1 MTPGEPGRPGAVPGP
16 PAAAEDLRQD
26 RAAGADRIAA
36 DLLFF
41 LADHQVQAVERLAR
55 GVLLDVGVLTL
66 RMREGIFVPGRSRY
80 RPRMPVAAA
89 PTMRSAATA
98 IQTVSGRPL
107 VSASSRVEAS
117 GVR

>member
-16 PAAAEDLRQD
+16 PAAAEDLGQD

-41 LADHQVQAVERLAR
+41 LADHQVQAVERLVR
-55 GVLLDVGVLTL
+55 DVLLDVRVLTL
-66 RMREGIFVPGRSRY
+66 RVREGIVVPGRSRY
-80 RPRMPVAAA
+80 RARMPITAA

-98 IQTVSGRPL
+98 IQAVSGLPL
-107 VSASSRVEAS
+107 VSASSKVEAS